1 MLEQDVA
8 HRAPEIPPV
17 RGEGVLVVGFD
28 ISFLRGLDVFDGL
41 GRSFVVVERG
51 QEPRLHA
58 DVQFLHLRRVH
69 AEVLPTQ
76 GPHAYELHLS
86 LEDVDDHGQ
95 LVNPGFP
102 EQAAPEVHPVVVGEL
117 STLLQPLVLQ
127 HVGLEILGV
136 GVHSP
141 ELIHADHLS
150 LVPHTVQF
158 HQHAAGRLV
167 VPDGILHFLA
177 QKEVLTFVITLVDY
191 LETGPIHTSEQFHAA
206 VSAVLP
212 VGNPHIEPAGQAEL
226 REHTVPQVMQ
236 PDEHLAQETRELFLD
251 YRPFQRRCSGIAT
264 DIPFIHEH
272 LAGLVQEGVQV
283 TDRVERPHVH
293 NQNGVFSFQRIQGI
307 SVIRVHHI
315 GVGVE

>member
-8 HRAPEIPPV
+8 HRPPEIPPV

-28 ISFLRGLDVFDGL
+28 ISSLRGLDVFDGL
-41 GRSFVVVERG
+41 GRGLVIIERG
-51 QEPRLHA
+51 QEPRLHT
-58 DVQFLHLRRVH
+58 DVQFLHFRRVH
-69 AEVLPTQ
+69 AKILPAQ
-76 GPHAYELHLS
+76 GPYAHQFHLP

-95 LVNPGFP
+95 FVDPGLP
-102 EQAAPEVHPVVVGEL
+102 EQATPEVHPIVVGEL
-117 STLLQPLVLQ
+117 SALLQPLMLQ
-127 HVGLEILGV
+127 HIGLEILRI
-136 GVHSP
+136 GVHGP

-158 HQHAAGRLV
+158 YQHTAGRLV

-236 PDEHLAQETRELFLD
+236 RDKHLADETRELLLD
-251 YRPFQRRCSGIAT
+251 HRPLQRRRPGITA
-264 DIPFIHEH
+264 DIAFIHEH
-272 LAGLVQEGVQV
+272 LTCLVQEGIQV
-283 TDRVERPHVH
+283 PDRVKGPHVH
-293 NQNGVFSFQRIQGI
+293 NQNGVLSLQRIQGI
-307 SVIRVHHI
+307 SIVRVHHI
-315 GVGVE
+315 SVGVE